1 MKRSQTGFTLI
12 EAIAAVAIMAIVMGA
27 GVPSF
32 KRILTYQRVASG
44 MSLLSTSLASA
55 RMAAISAAVPI
66 TVCPITA
73 GSRRCRQDSV
83 WDGGWM
89 VFRDRLRKG
98 QPRSDKDVLQVVERS
113 DRHLVLWSAASRK
126 YVRFQADGRAGGN
139 NLIIRI
145 CSDGK
150 LNGEVAV
157 NNVGRVRSRRAS
169 GDRPCGDRR

>member
-12 EAIAAVAIMAIVMGA
+12 EAIATVAILAIVMGA

-32 KRILTYQRVASG
+32 KRVLAYQRVASG
-44 MSLLSTSLASA
+44 MSLLSGSLASA
-55 RMAAISAAVPI
+55 RMAAISAAMPV
-66 TVCPITA
+66 TVCPIEL

-98 QPRSDKDVLQVVERS
+98 QPRSDKDVLQVVERP
-113 DRHLVLWSAASRK
+113 DRHLVLRSAASRR
-126 YVRFQADGRAGGN
+126 YVRFQADGRAGGS
-139 NLIIRI
+139 NLIVRV
-145 CSDGK
+145 CHDGK

-157 NNVGRVRSRRAS
+157 NNVGRVRSRRDS
-169 GDRPCGDRR
+169 GDRPCEERR